1 MQASYDLGVFLDHLP
16 PIPACSKFGVLCS
29 LTSRNK
35 GPLVLCIVLRDSQDP
50 PGLASPPSLFV
61 DKSRINSETLQYLNS
76 SCTGPMCVQLEN
88 YNQVYDKVQAYASG
102 AVRIWI
108 GTSNT
113 MYALYKVIP
122 EVGLPGPS
130 PGQALPHSSSD
141 KSHLK

>member
-1 MQASYDLGVFLDHLP
+1 MQTSYDLGAFLDPLP
-16 PIPACSKFGVLCS
+16 PIPISSKSGVLCT
-29 LTSRNK
+29 LTSREK

-50 PGLASPPSLFV
+50 PGLASPPRLFV
-61 DKSRINSETLQYLNS
+61 DKSRINSKTLQYLNS
-76 SCTGPMCVQLEN
+76 SCTDPMCVQLEN
-88 YNQVYDKVQAYASG
+88 YSQVYDKVQAYASG

-122 EVGLPGPS
+122 EVGLPGPNPS
-130 PGQALPHSSSD
+130 QALPHSSPD